1 MPNNRVCC
9 YKYFADADAVI
20 VLEGSSRSYYT
31 KRRKQRRNYYE
42 QIKAVKFN
50 RRGYNKDC
58 EVDALRRADG
68 ERANLICGG
77 VCCEGMCS
85 YGI

>member
-1 MPNNRVCC
+1 M
-9 YKYFADADAVI
+9 
-20 VLEGSSRSYYT
+20 
-31 KRRKQRRNYYE
+31 NYYE